1 MTSIESIVLIPV
13 TSRIA
18 MKTFVSLIVIAFCM
32 TTPLSAQQMDPPDTR
47 SKVEGLTIGVYL
59 NGTALQVE
67 DSEDVES
74 GGGLSLRLGYGLNDN
89 AMIYVAGTGAAVEH
103 ADFDDTYTLGHFD
116 LGGRYLFGGSGSPAR
131 PFVEAALSGRAATID
146 DGYDSL
152 DVGGAGATLGGGI
165 EYFAS
170 RNLAFEAA
178 LEFMYGTFS
187 QGRLNG
193 GRGRIS
199 ETAASPGP
207 RPGSTWGSP
216 GIPKEFIEAG
226 SNPDAPVI
234 GRSER
239 RQHSRTRE
247 KPPEPIGRNLDR
259 FRGASDRRCCVNRPG
274 LMGGSVRESR
284 SRT

>member
-116 LGGRYLFGGSGSPAR
+116 LGGRYLFGGSVAR
-131 PFVEAALSGRAATID
+131 RVPSW
-146 DGYDSL
+146 
-152 DVGGAGATLGGGI
+152 
-165 EYFAS
+165 
-170 RNLAFEAA
+170 
-178 LEFMYGTFS
+178 
-187 QGRLNG
+187 RL
-193 GRGRIS
+193 
-199 ETAASPGP
+199 
-207 RPGSTWGSP
+207 
-216 GIPKEFIEAG
+216 
-226 SNPDAPVI
+226 
-234 GRSER
+234 
-239 RQHSRTRE
+239 H
-247 KPPEPIGRNLDR
+247 
-259 FRGASDRRCCVNRPG
+259 
-274 LMGGSVRESR
+274 
-284 SRT
+284 